1 MAEMFGNNQRRIPV
15 SKDNIRKA
23 LKAANDKLQR
33 KNDKIGSSIKDA
45 ESKFTSIKS
54 NIKSAEKELKDYTSR
69 VDSRISECTAIEQQL
84 SILQSDLSN
93 ISGSYAKELA
103 IKESLKLSV
112 LDLTGKE
119 EILIQS
125 VAILDKKRDNTQSI
139 NTDLQ
144 SAKNSYDQIKKD
156 LAQIKTEQESALSA
170 TKKAN
175 ITKDFAE
182 ETSIKAINKLEE
194 TKISINRQ
202 IKDMDLMLNEK
213 SKHFT
218 AETSRLDNLTAERLE
233 EIEINTSLVNMKEK
247 EYEAILTKVI
257 AAEKKIEHAD
267 KKIEYALKRQEE
279 SITNIKNRFESW
291 KLNQLD
297 QVAKLKLRG
306 KMENIENAELEEIL
320 GG

>member
-1 MAEMFGNNQRRIPV
+1 MFGNNQRRIPV

-33 KNDKIGSSIKDA
+33 KNDKIGSNIKDA

-112 LDLTGKE
+112 LDLTGRE

-175 ITKDFAE
+175 IAKDFAE
-182 ETSIKAINKLEE
+182 EASIKVINKLEE
-194 TKISINRQ
+194 TKISINGQ

-213 SKHFT
+213 SNHFT